1 MDGGWYACPYPL
13 RPDEPWMNIWSWFH
27 GALLR
32 ILLTDDAF
40 QFCIFSCA
48 CNCGMEMEECCQ
60 RWRITFSF
68 FFFLRDI
75 LILIQ
80 IFLSE
85 FLHAKN
91 MHAKSKIKILKIWDR
106 NIENIRHIYNYI
118 SLLPIL
124 INNNKLFPNLKE
136 TKIFS

>member
-1 MDGGWYACPYPL
+1 MGGGACPYPL
-13 RPDEPWMNIWSWFH
+13 WPDEPWTNIWSWFH

-60 RWRITFSF
+60 RWRITFFSF
-68 FFFLRDI
+68 FLLRDI

-80 IFLSE
+80 IFYPNFCIPGICMQNLRLK
-85 FLHAKN
+85 FWKFD
-91 MHAKSKIKILKIWDR
+91 IGILKI
-106 NIENIRHIYNYI
+106 YVI
-118 SLLPIL
+118 SKIISFLLSIL
-124 INNNKLFPNLKE
+124 INNNKFFRNLKE
-136 TKIFS
+136 NIS